1 MPTTLI
7 VLGALGLAVWFW
19 FDSMQAREKAVS
31 GARLYCRQHEVQFLD
46 DTVSLGWLGLRR
58 RDGLLHFLR
67 VYVFEYATSGAT
79 RHHGVVAIFGRQ
91 LLQIRLDS

>member
-7 VLGALGLAVWFW
+7 VLGALGLVVWFW

-31 GARLYCRQHEVQFLD
+31 GARRYCRQNDVQFLD
-46 DTVSLGWLGLRR
+46 DTVALGWLGLRR

-67 VYVFEYATSGAT
+67 VYVFEYATSEAT
-79 RHHGVVAIFGRQ
+79 RHHGVVAIFGRR
-91 LLQIRLDS
+91 LLQIRLE

>member
-19 FDSMQAREKAVS
+19 YDSMQAREKAVI
-31 GARLYCRQHEVQFLD
+31 GARAHCRQNDVQFLD
-46 DTVSLGWLGLRR
+46 DTVALGWVGLRR

-79 RHHGVVAIFGRQ
+79 RHHGVVAIFGRK
-91 LLQIRLDS
+91 LLQIRLES